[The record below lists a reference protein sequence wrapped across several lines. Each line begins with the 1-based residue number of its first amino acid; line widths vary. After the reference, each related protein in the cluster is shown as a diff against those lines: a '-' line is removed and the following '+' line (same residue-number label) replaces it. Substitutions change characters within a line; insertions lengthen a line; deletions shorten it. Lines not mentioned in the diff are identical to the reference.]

1 MTSEE
6 LHTYLME
13 LKNKNVQSPD
23 IITYKETIREALDQY
38 RSIIPRTN
46 LMLNEQG
53 GVNKNVVFYSFMEAP
68 NKPAI
73 GDHELKRMRIS
84 WRSLR
89 KFNKDI
95 EESK

>member
-23 IITYKETIREALDQY
+23 IVTYKETIREALDQY
-38 RSIIPRTN
+38 RTTIPRTN

-53 GVNKNVVFYSFMEAP
+53 GVNKNVVFYSFY
-68 NKPAI
+68 
-73 GDHELKRMRIS
+73 GS
-84 WRSLR
+84 
-89 KFNKDI
+89 
-95 EESK
+95 SK